1 MKYTVKE
8 VNVTNINVE
17 YEDGSTA
24 VIPIVK
30 GQDATSIQQ
39 NILAF
44 NQEALPFDKI
54 ADVPVELNKEITVDL
69 TVDNSCD
76 YKEARRANYPAIGTQ
91 LDALYW
97 EREGDDTQ
105 KKAIDARIKLVK
117 DTITKDKTYD
127 RTTIDKL
134 LD

>member
-44 NQEALPFDKI
+44 NQELSLI
-54 ADVPVELNKEITVDL
+54 HI
-69 TVDNSCD
+69 
-76 YKEARRANYPAIGTQ
+76 
-91 LDALYW
+91 
-97 EREGDDTQ
+97 
-105 KKAIDARIKLVK
+105 
-117 DTITKDKTYD
+117 
-127 RTTIDKL
+127 
-134 LD
+134 